1 MIHVLDW
8 QTSKII
14 TTIEDGLYRADH
26 QRNRKEFTETFV
38 FEMSMSHEAAQYI
51 GDMRRVV
58 IPDEK
63 EGQFREFI
71 IKDVR
76 KDSSGNSVEAT
87 CTAAFI
93 EIAKQKTIEPIT
105 LQGQTLAQ
113 AATWMLA
120 GTNIKLGR
128 VDGTEIMDVPITED
142 TDPYSGMKQLAT
154 LFNKELVFYIDI
166 PNNGNRI
173 FRYAD
178 FLFRM
183 GRDNKKEVTFAKD
196 LKNIIRNESIG
207 DIVTALKV
215 VGPER
220 SDGTRLELTV
230 TDEEARQRWGW
241 VDSNG
246 NKNHLIVKWEAPDT
260 NENTTLAD
268 LKIAGDKELAK
279 RINAVVT
286 WEAEAIALEN
296 SEGFEYEAAYLG
308 DTIRIKD
315 LHFSPPLYVEAR
327 IEEVTRSL
335 LNNKRKEFVIG
346 DFTEF
351 IQDEVMRELQAVKNS
366 ITSFIPSPTPPPG
379 NFFVIWIDTSNE
391 NLAIWKR
398 WNGSQWVED
407 GVSGTNIDG
416 TAYLEDLESAFVS
429 KYSNAD
435 KKFYISQIK
444 QPDYV
449 GAVDPDDNNEGDGWA
464 VPLRTINEAIR
475 RIPKQYDGTCYLY
488 VPYNGDFAEKI
499 VFENITGN
507 GKIILVGVSN
517 TYRTKFTGRI
527 EIRSCSVKFDIQFL
541 NLFGTPEIGFLEGII
556 HVYNSSGLVQ
566 VKDCDFVGGS
576 VDTSFGV
583 CSDEGS
589 KVIVERCFFYEVN
602 RGMAAMPLSTITS
615 RNNRGRPRNSGVYTY
630 SGFVFLE
637 GTIPRGI
644 TFAPDIEGNG
654 QIFGEKTVHP
664 DDLDL
669 PTPTPPVAVQDK
681 VATWKATGADSW
693 RETFGGSWVSGE
705 LVQGKW
711 DNWGVYRAL
720 SYAPSS
726 LSTTLTGKTIVKMTI
741 KLKRLAGSGVSGKVS
756 IYIRPHA
763 YASRPSGQP
772 AYLGTWYKVDL
783 YVNQAREVTLPT
795 AFYSYFQ
802 SGQAKGIGMWYQSND
817 RAYYAK
823 LDKNI
828 EYEVT
833 YR

>member
-8 QTSKII
+8 QTSQII
-14 TTIEDGLYRADH
+14 TTIEDGLYKADH
-26 QRNRKEFTETFV
+26 KRNRKEFTETFV
-38 FEMSMSHEAAQYI
+38 FEMSMSNERAQYI
-51 GDMRRVV
+51 GDKRRIV
-58 IPDEK
+58 IPDENPRK
-63 EGQFREFI
+63 FREFI
-71 IKDVR
+71 IDKVT
-76 KDSSGNSVEAT
+76 KDSEKNTLEAT

-93 EIAKQKTIEPIT
+93 EIAKQKTIAPIT
-105 LQGQTLAQ
+105 LQGYSLAQ
-113 AATWMLA
+113 AAAWMLS
-120 GTNIKLGR
+120 GTNIEVGT

-142 TDPYSGMKQLAT
+142 TEPYSGMKQLAT
-154 LFNKELVFYIDI
+154 LFTKELVFYIEI

-178 FLFRM
+178 FLYKM
-183 GRDNKKEVTFAKD
+183 GRDNKKEITFAKD
-196 LKNIIRNESIG
+196 LKNIIRTESTE

-215 VGPER
+215 VGARR

-246 NKNHLIVKWEAPDT
+246 NKNHLVATWEAPDT
-260 NENTTLAD
+260 DENTTLAD

-286 WEAEAIALEN
+286 FEMQAIALEN

-315 LHFSPPLYVEAR
+315 LHFTPPLYVEAR

-335 LNNKRKEFVIG
+335 LNKRRKEILIG

-351 IQDEVMRELQAVKNS
+351 TQSEVMRELQAVKNS
-366 ITSFIPSPTPPPG
+366 MYKFIPSPTPLPG

-398 WNGSQWVED
+398 WNGTEWVED
-407 GVSGTNIDG
+407 GISGSNIDG
-416 TAYLEDLESAFVS
+416 TAYLEDLESAVVS

-435 KKFYISQIK
+435 KKYYISQIK
-444 QPDYV
+444 QPDYP
-449 GAVDPDDNNEGDGWA
+449 GSIDPDDNNSGDGWA
-464 VPLRTINEAIR
+464 VPLRTINESIR
-475 RIPKQYDGTCYLY
+475 RIPKQYDGICYLY
-488 VPYNGDFAEKI
+488 LPYNGEFAEKV

-507 GKIILVGVSN
+507 GKIIIVGGDAN
-517 TYRTKFTGRI
+517 YQTQFTGRI
-527 EIRSCSVKFDIQFL
+527 EIRSCSVQFEIQYL
-541 NLFGTPEIGFLEGII
+541 DLFGTPDIGFLEGII
-556 HVYNSSGLVQ
+556 HVYNSSGLVH
-566 VKDCDFVGGS
+566 VKDCNFVGGS
-576 VDTSFGV
+576 IDTSFGA
-583 CSDEGS
+583 CADEGS
-589 KVIVERCFFYEVN
+589 KIITERCFFYEVN
-602 RGMAAMPLSTITS
+602 RGTAAMPLSTAIN

-630 SGFVFLE
+630 SGTIYLE
-637 GTIPRGI
+637 GTVPRGI
-644 TFAPDIEGNG
+644 EFKADIEGNG
-654 QIFGEKTVHP
+654 QIYGEKIVDP
-664 DDLDL
+664 ADQDL
-669 PTPTPPVAVQDK
+669 PTPTPPVAVKDTTTK
-681 VATWKATGADSW
+681 WTATGADSW
-693 RETFGGSWVSGE
+693 RETFGGSWLSGE
-705 LVQGKW
+705 LAQGKW

-763 YASRPSGQP
+763 YTSRPNGQP
-772 AYLGTWYKVDL
+772 GYLGTWYKVDL
-783 YVNQAREVTLPT
+783 YVNQTREVTLPT
-795 AFYSYFQ
+795 AFHSYFQ